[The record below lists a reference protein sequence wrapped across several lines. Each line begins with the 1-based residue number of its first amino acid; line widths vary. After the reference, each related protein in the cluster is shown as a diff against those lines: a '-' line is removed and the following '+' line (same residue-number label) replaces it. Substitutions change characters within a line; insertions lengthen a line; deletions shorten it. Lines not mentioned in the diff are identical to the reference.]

1 MRRFFIFL
9 ILLITLAAVFRLS
22 RIADDWHYII
32 SAEPG
37 ELIYATS
44 FDGDMSD
51 WTQEEGT
58 RLSTGVVDGAMQI
71 AVTTP
76 GSGIFSVIDPYM
88 RNFDLS
94 VAAKAVDGPEDNGYG
109 VVFRQRQVTTYSLL
123 GLFQKQSRNDYYI
136 FLISSDG
143 YYQVKRIYDGS
154 EKIVSN
160 WNRSDAINQGVGAEN
175 LIRIVAYEDQF
186 RFFINGEQVQ
196 LCIPD
201 DPAGESTPLSSG
213 ECRGGSW
220 QDTLTDA
227 LIPDGRLGVTV
238 QVGLTQPTG
247 VVVEFDDFVVYG
259 VGQE

>member
-1 MRRFFIFL
+1 MRRFLIFL
-9 ILLITLAAVFRLS
+9 ILIIALAAVFRLS

-58 RLSTGVVDGAMQI
+58 RLSTGVSDGTMQI
-71 AVTTP
+71 AVSTA
-76 GSGIFSVIDPYM
+76 GSGIFSVIDSYV

-94 VAAKAVDGPEDNGYG
+94 VHTQVVEGPEDNGYG
-109 VVFRQRQVTTYSLL
+109 VVFRQRQVTTYGII
-123 GLFQKQSRNDYYI
+123 GLFQKQTRNDYYI

-143 YYQVKRIYDGS
+143 YYQVKRVYDGT

-160 WNRSDAINQGVGAEN
+160 WNQSDAINLGIGAEN
-175 LIRIVAYEDQF
+175 VLRVIAYDDRF
-186 RFFINGEQVQ
+186 RFFINDEQVQ

-201 DPAGESTPLSSG
+201 DPNGESTPLRDG
-213 ECRGGSW
+213 ECSGGTW
-220 QDTLTDA
+220 QDMLIDD

-238 QVGLTQPTG
+238 QIGISQPTG
-247 VVVEFDDFVVYG
+247 VVVAFDDFVVYG
-259 VGQE
+259 AEP